1 MSFKEFYLF
10 KNIAK
15 FFFEFTIG
23 KNNVIVSCNSERLE
37 ELKHILTLKLL
48 HLKTLKNGKSII
60 RK

>member
-10 KNIAK
+10 KNT
-15 FFFEFTIG
+15 FFEFTIG

-37 ELKHILTLKLL
+37 ELTHILTLKLL